1 MTTMTMDNKLDSKKI
16 PQVNKELSFNDNVV
30 AKVAAHAASDIEGV
44 LDLKG
49 SMMDNMTNMF
59 TSSDTRGVNVD
70 VSDDQEVAVSF
81 EAILEYGKSAPVIF
95 DRVVN
100 TVCKTIPELTGLKVT
115 EVKMNVKDMVTRE
128 EWNEQNKKDDD
139 NK

>member
-1 MTTMTMDNKLDSKKI
+1 MTTATMDNK
-16 PQVNKELSFNDNVV
+16 QMTGVNKELSFNDNVI
-30 AKVAAHAASDIEGV
+30 AKVAVHAASDIEGV

-59 TSSDTRGVNVD
+59 TSGDTRGVSVD
-70 VSDDQEVAVSF
+70 VSDDAEVAVSF
-81 EAILEYGKSAPVIF
+81 EAILEYGKSAPAIF

-115 EVKMNVKDMVTRE
+115 EVKMNVKDMLTRE
-128 EWNEQNKKDDD
+128 EWTEETKKNDDD
-139 NK
+139 THK